1 MYVKPLNRRGFV
13 KGFSGGMAAMGA
25 IPILSAFRDAGKD
38 PFQDAKVSID
48 ELEITD
54 LKTVRLRF
62 PGRTP
67 RKWNSI
73 IVSGGG
79 PPGMTYLELHTNQGI
94 IGRSLSKGPSSTRN
108 AMLGKIK
115 GENPFDVERIWDRMY
130 RYNRKP
136 VAKGDYIDV
145 MGSVDIAV
153 WDIIGKALNLP
164 VYRVLGGFRKKI
176 RVYAAGGYYEEGK
189 TIDDLVR
196 EMEGYVSE
204 GFRAVK
210 MKVGGASFRVD
221 IDRVKAVREALG
233 PEIDLLIDA
242 NNKWNAYDAIRFGRA
257 IEKFHPYWFEE
268 PVEPD
273 DFAGCAEV
281 RRALDIPIVA
291 GENEYT
297 RWGCRDLVQAGS
309 ADILNLD
316 TVKAGGITE
325 YRKIA
330 ALASAFHIPVAPHGS
345 PHMAIHLL
353 ASLDNALIME
363 TYPGVE
369 SQYNPVLPLYA
380 VEDGYVT
387 VPETPGLGIDPDPE
401 LVAKYQIEN

>member
-1 MYVKPLNRRGFV
+1 MNNSIVNRRGFV
-13 KGFSGGMAAMGA
+13 KRFSGGLAAMGA
-25 IPILSAFRDAGKD
+25 IPALSAYQNAGKD
-38 PFQDAKVSID
+38 PFQEAQVDIKN
-48 ELEITD
+48 LEITD
-54 LKTVRLRF
+54 LKTVKLQF
-62 PGRTP
+62 PGKTP
-67 RKWNSI
+67 KKWNSI
-73 IVSGGG
+73 IVSGGR

-94 IGRSLSKGPSSTRN
+94 IGRSLPKGPSSLRN
-108 AMLGKIK
+108 SMLGKIK

-136 VAKGDYIDV
+136 VAKGDYIKV

-164 VYRVLGGFRKKI
+164 VYKVLGGFQKKI

-189 TIDDLVR
+189 TINDLAS
-196 EMEGYVSE
+196 EMKAYVAE
-204 GFRAVK
+204 GFHAVK
-210 MKVGGASFRVD
+210 MKVGGAPFGEDVERVM
-221 IDRVKAVREALG
+221 AVRETIG
-233 PEIDLLIDA
+233 PNIDLLLDA
-242 NNKWNAYDAIRFGRA
+242 NNKWNAYEAIRFGRA
-257 IEKFHPYWFEE
+257 VEKYNPFWFEE

-273 DFAGCAEV
+273 DFNGCAEV
-281 RRALDIPIVA
+281 KQALDIPVVA

-297 RWGCRDLVQAGS
+297 RWGCRDLIQAGS

-325 YRKIA
+325 YRKIS

-363 TYPGVE
+363 TYPAVE
-369 SQYNPVLPLYA
+369 SQFNPVLPLYP
-380 VEDGYVT
+380 VTDGYVT

-401 LVAKYQIEN
+401 LLEKYKIEN